1 MLFIMN
7 QQSVDESLS
16 NRKRTSLLIS
26 EASKLYCDLLSTAF
40 YGVRGRF
47 HVVAA
52 VSNTTETLAALRE
65 HSPQVAII
73 SDTLEDGALAGIQ
86 ILPEIRR
93 ITPDS
98 RILLVMGAPDR
109 DLVIEAFR
117 FGADGVFCRNS
128 PFDLL
133 CKSLDAMLSRRDL
146 GQLRGTAVCLE

>member
-1 MLFIMN
+1 MN

-16 NRKRTSLLIS
+16 NRKCTSLLIS

-40 YGVRGRF
+40 YGVRERF

-65 HSPQVAII
+65 HSPQIAII
-73 SDTLEDGALAGIQ
+73 SETMEDGALAGFQ

-109 DLVIEAFR
+109 KLATK
-117 FGADGVFCRNS
+117 NS
-128 PFDLL
+128 PATGSAGIESPLISTSLL
-133 CKSLDAMLSRRDL
+133 DSRW
-146 GQLRGTAVCLE
+146 